1 MSSLSDTTN
10 DIKIENPHLWT
21 LSLFV
26 DDRHIHFMLHND
38 QEHNSL
44 ICRDIEIGTWSDDE
58 EHLRAVENA
67 VYDNPLLLSEFKR
80 VNVSVDSMQFIFL
93 PPGYGTD
100 EDARHAF
107 DVAFPGATGD
117 FVVSRGYN
125 CRTDVA
131 FMLPQGLHQF
141 LRRTFSNAPVRLH
154 LETMCSYFRGKTNA
168 STINKVAVYIRNGRI
183 DVCAFKHGRLQ
194 IANTYVCRSNDD
206 AVFYTLAVWN
216 MMGLDVRSDEIQ
228 IAGDKTVRA
237 AITPRLRE
245 YVTYV
250 VPVMM
255 PPAAMRMA
263 SDAAKAPLNL
273 IILAI

>member
-1 MSSLSDTTN
+1 MSSLSDTTG
-10 DIKIENPHLWT
+10 DIKIDNAHLWT
-21 LSLFV
+21 LSLFI
-26 DDRHIHFMLHND
+26 DAGSISMMLHND
-38 QEHNSL
+38 GVADSL
-44 ICRDIEIGTWSDDE
+44 ICRHIALAKYTTDDE
-58 EHLRAVENA
+58 YLRVLENA
-67 VYDNPLLLSEFKR
+67 VYDNSLLLGDFKR
-80 VNVSVDSMQFIFL
+80 VNVCVDSRKYIFL

-100 EDARHAF
+100 DEVRRAF
-107 DVAFPGATGD
+107 DVAFPDADGD

-216 MMGLDVRSDEIQ
+216 MLGLDVRSDEIQ

>member
-117 FVVSRGYN
+117 F
-125 CRTDVA
+125 
-131 FMLPQGLHQF
+131 QF

-216 MMGLDVRSDEIQ
+216 MLGLDVRSDEIQ

>member
-21 LSLFV
+21 LTLFV

-38 QEHNSL
+38 KEHDSL
-44 ICRDIEIGTWSDDE
+44 ICRDIEIGKWSDDDE
-58 EHLRAVENA
+58 RLRAVENA
-67 VYDNPLLLSEFKR
+67 VYDNPLLLNEFKR
-80 VNVSVDSMQFIFL
+80 INVSVDSMQFIFL

-100 EDARHAF
+100 EDARRAF
-107 DVAFPGATGD
+107 DVAFPDASGD
-117 FVVSRGYN
+117 FVVSRGNN
-125 CRTDVA
+125 CRADVA

-141 LRRTFSNAPVRLH
+141 LRRTFSNATVRLH
-154 LETMCSYFRGKTNA
+154 IETMCSYFRGKTNT
-168 STINKVAVYIRNGRI
+168 SNISKVAAYIRNGRI
-183 DVCAFKHGRLQ
+183 DVCAYRRGQLQ
-194 IANTYVCRSNDD
+194 MANTYVCRTNDD
-206 AVFYTLAVWN
+206 AIFYILAVWN
-216 MMGLDVRSDEIQ
+216 MLGLDVRSDEIQ
-228 IAGDKTVRA
+228 LAGDKAVRN

-250 VPVMM
+250 VPVMV

-273 IILAI
+273 LILAI